1 MIIEVSEPMDRGYAQ
16 KKYKMKNFTVLF
28 AAILFLFGTQTAW
41 ADVANEGE
49 VDVKVE
55 LINGKD
61 FPGFEFFIRYQNYH
75 YDMGYQ
81 PDGLTDIVLE
91 PGLVTETNGR
101 GDQSLLYARDEK
113 GNEFVSKTEVGGVDS
128 DFGPNV
134 AYYLD
139 QIEVISVKNGEIK
152 FKIAA
157 RKKMSGDDKVLK
169 IIKGD
174 VSDGEMSTW
183 LIILVPIFC
192 LTGLVAFFVLRR
204 RKSGDQR

>member
-1 MIIEVSEPMDRGYAQ
+1 MIA
-16 KKYKMKNFTVLF
+16 TV
-28 AAILFLFGTQTAW
+28 LFLFGTSFAW

-49 VDVKVE
+49 VNVKVE

-91 PGLVTETNGR
+91 PGLVTETGGR
-101 GDQSLLYARDEK
+101 GDQSLLYARDEN

-128 DFGPNV
+128 DFGPDV

-139 QIEVISVKNGEIK
+139 QIEVISVKNGEVK
-152 FKIAA
+152 FKIVA

-174 VSDGEMSTW
+174 VSGGGKSIWM
-183 LIILVPIFC
+183 IILVPIFC
-192 LTGLVAFFVLRR
+192 LTGLFAFFVLRR
-204 RKSGDQR
+204 RRVAKAH